1 MRRRAGVLIALALLA
16 AGGLLLW
23 IMLPPPQ
30 NQPDTAALFAASFP
44 DAQGQPQ
51 ALSQWRSKLL
61 VVNFWA
67 SWCPPCLEEMPEL
80 SALQSK
86 YAGQDVV
93 VLGISTDD
101 AAKMQVFARS
111 TPTGYPL
118 LAGDFAAMQLAEQLG
133 NNRGVLPYTVVIR
146 ADGSVVWQHFGR
158 LDMQALE
165 QALSPLFGTY

>member
-16 AGGLLLW
+16 AGSLLLW
-23 IMLPPPQ
+23 LMLPAPQ

-51 ALSQWRSKLL
+51 ALSQWRGKLL

-80 SALQSK
+80 SALQRK
-86 YAGQDVV
+86 YAGQGVV

-101 AAKMQVFARS
+101 AAKMQEFAHS
-111 TPTGYPL
+111 TPTSYPL
-118 LAGDFAAMQLAEQLG
+118 LAGDFDAMQLAAQLG
-133 NNRGVLPYTVVIR
+133 NDRGVLPYTVLVR
-146 ADGSVVWQHFGR
+146 GDGSVVWQHFGR
-158 LDMQALE
+158 LDMQALK
-165 QALSPLFGTY
+165 QALGPLSGSN